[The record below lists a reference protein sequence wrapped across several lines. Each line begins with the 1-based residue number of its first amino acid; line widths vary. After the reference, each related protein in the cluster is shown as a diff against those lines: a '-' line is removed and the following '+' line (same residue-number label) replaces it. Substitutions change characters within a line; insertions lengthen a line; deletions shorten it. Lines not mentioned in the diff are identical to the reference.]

1 DSLMI
6 ETGQPVTFPGGSMPQ
21 LNGYLAR
28 PQPGLSQGEGGDG
41 PFPAVVVHEA
51 FGLNDD
57 IRDIARRFAAAG
69 YVALA
74 VDLFGDRNKVVCMF
88 RFMRGMLFNSLEHG
102 AIHDLKAALTF
113 LAAQP
118 GVDSARLGAVGYCM
132 GGSLSIAWS
141 CTDDRLKAIA
151 PYYAMNPRPIVADPR
166 AGPGGGADPP
176 PGFSRN
182 GAHT

>member
-1 DSLMI
+1 MI
-6 ETGQPVTFPGGSMPQ
+6 ETAQPVTFPGASMPR

-28 PQPGLSQGEGGDG
+28 PEPGLSGGEGGDG
-41 PFPAVVVHEA
+41 PFPAVVVIHEA

-57 IRDIARRFAAAG
+57 IREIVRRFAAEG

-88 RFMRGMLFNSLEHG
+88 RFMRGMLFDSLEHSG
-102 AIHDLKAALTF
+102 IRDLKAALTY

-132 GGSLSIAWS
+132 GGSLS
-141 CTDDRLKAIA
+141 
-151 PYYAMNPRPIVADPR
+151 
-166 AGPGGGADPP
+166 
-176 PGFSRN
+176 
-182 GAHT
+182 